1 MITKNN
7 PPTADEL
14 NKLMAEL
21 RYKMNDPTNIEK
33 FVEEGRL
40 IWLQDNYDRILKGM
54 VSNENRCNFG
64 YSS

>member
-21 RYKMNDPTNIEK
+21 RYKMNDSTNIEK

-40 IWLQDNYDRILKGM
+40 IWSQDNYDRILKGM
-54 VSNENRCNFG
+54 V
-64 YSS
+64 

>member
-40 IWLQDNYDRILKGM
+40 IWLQDNYDRILKGI
-54 VSNENRCNFG
+54 V
-64 YSS
+64 